1 MRVGLLVENLRLLV
15 LVALRDDFLTLSVTR
30 AAIRQAKQTALSLE
44 YLQRPDVWAF
54 TKLAGDAPPV
64 KVVRDQRHPQT

>member
-1 MRVGLLVENLRLLV
+1 MIFLV
-15 LVALRDDFLTLSVTR
+15 LSVTR
-30 AAIRQAKQTALSLE
+30 AAIRQPKQTALSLE
-44 YLQRPDVWAF
+44 YLQRPDVSAF